1 MDLRFLI
8 FLFGRLCGPGQPYNR
23 YKVSWS
29 GDTNAIPVWIMATSR
44 PLAVILAAFFWL
56 VQVLATNHFVGIAA
70 SNSMGGTSTYTCRTQ
85 QQVTSSTSGMIV
97 WFLHTLNSGTTLRIP
112 RKPMGFGQ
120 SALSALIAML
130 WTGRLLLLK
139 PRD

>member
-8 FLFGRLCGPGQPYNR
+8 FLFGRLLDLVSHKR
-23 YKVSWS
+23 YKFSWS
-29 GDTNAIPVWIMATSR
+29 GYTNVIPSWIMAKSR
-44 PLAVILAAFFWL
+44 RLAIILAAFFWL
-56 VQVLATNHFVGIAA
+56 VEVFATNHFVGIAA
-70 SNSMGGTSTYTCRTQ
+70 SNSIGGTSTYTCRTQ
-85 QQVTSSTSGMIV
+85 QQVTFSTSGMIV
-97 WFLHTLNSGTTLRIP
+97 WFLHTLNSGTTLRIL

-130 WTGRLLLLK
+130 WTGHLLLLK